1 MRLPALGQP
10 LLQKTASVAGIAR
23 ILLHVGIEL
32 ELVDRNRQDAFL
44 YWQELYYKSRIKSYF
59 FVCYT
64 IYIMLNM
71 NCEIIPAPF

>member
-23 ILLHVGIEL
+23 ILLHIGIEL

-44 YWQELYYKSRIKSYF
+44 VFLRLLYNLYYVKYE
-59 FVCYT
+59 
-64 IYIMLNM
+64 L
-71 NCEIIPAPF
+71 